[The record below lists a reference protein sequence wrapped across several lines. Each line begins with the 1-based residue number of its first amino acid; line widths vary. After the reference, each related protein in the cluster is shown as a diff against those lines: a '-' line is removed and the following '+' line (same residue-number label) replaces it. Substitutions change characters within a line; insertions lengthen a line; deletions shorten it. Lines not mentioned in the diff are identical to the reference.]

1 MDASGAQEGPYG
13 GIQTRLSALILH
25 CLLKCPMPKNFDV
38 CIRGDGIVGRTLAL
52 LLARERLRVALV
64 AQPAPIPVA
73 EDVRAYALNGVSR
86 ALLMQLRAWPT
97 TPAVTPVSEMRVW
110 GDSGGR
116 LDFTLPTSSAAAPGT
131 RPSEALAWI
140 VDVPALEQQLAEA
153 LRFAPEVEYVSSPE
167 EAAAK
172 LTVVCEGQKSSSRHE
187 FGAGWTVKPYDQK
200 AVAARLESDRPHGGV
215 ARQWFGQGDVLGLLP
230 VAGAGA
236 NALAL
241 VWSVPVAR
249 ADALQKM
256 SPDQLVATVQQVCG
270 DEAGQ
275 LQLSGPVASWPLNLS
290 SAERWVGPG
299 WALAGDA
306 AHTVHPMAG
315 QGLNLGLADVKAL
328 AEVLRG
334 REYWRSLGDEKLL
347 RRYERARK
355 ADVLAM
361 ATVTD
366 GLHGLFAH
374 TDARWQALR
383 NWGMKGVARSGP
395 LKAWLTRQ
403 ATG

>member
-1 MDASGAQEGPYG
+1 
-13 GIQTRLSALILH
+13 
-25 CLLKCPMPKNFDV
+25 MPKNFDV

-64 AQPAPIPVA
+64 AQPTPTPVA

-86 ALLMQLRAWPT
+86 SLLMQLRAWPT

-116 LDFTLPTSSAAAPGT
+116 LDFTLPASSAAMPSSSAV
-131 RPSEALAWI
+131 PSEALAWI

-153 LRFAPEVEYVSSPE
+153 LRFAPEVDYVASPE
-167 EAAAK
+167 DAAAK
-172 LTVVCEGQKSSSRHE
+172 LTVVCEGQKSSSRRE
-187 FGAGWTVKPYDQK
+187 FGAAWTVKPYDQK
-200 AVAARLESDRPHGGV
+200 AVAARFESDRPHGGV
-215 ARQWFGQGDVLGLLP
+215 ARQWFGQGEVLGLLP
-230 VAGAGA
+230 MAGADGK
-236 NALAL
+236 ALAL

-249 ADALQKM
+249 ADALQHM
-256 SPDQLVATVQQVCG
+256 SPDQLVAAVQHVCG
-270 DEAGQ
+270 NEVGQ
-275 LQLSGPVASWPLNLS
+275 LTLSSPVASWPLNLS
-290 SAERWVGPG
+290 NAERWVGPG

-315 QGLNLGLADVKAL
+315 QGLNLGLADVKTL
-328 AEVLRG
+328 ADVLKG

-361 ATVTD
+361 ASVTD

-383 NWGMKGVARSGP
+383 NWGMTGVARSGP